1 VNPPLRKAGVVLL
14 VLFAMLFANLNWIQV
29 VKADDYRTNWRNSR
43 VAIAEYS
50 TARGTIEANGT
61 ALAKSTATD
70 DELKFLRSYPKGQ
83 IYAPIIGI
91 KSPSLAALGIENSEN
106 DFLNGQSDKL
116 FADRVSRMF
125 TGEEAT
131 GGNVVLSLKT
141 KVQETAW
148 KELTGNERGV
158 KFGSA
163 VAIDP
168 RTGAIQAM
176 VSMPSYDPNPLVS
189 HDAKKA
195 KSAYDKLNADKD
207 KPMLNRATSET
218 YPPGSTMKVI
228 ISAAALKDGV
238 TPSTELEAGSS
249 YTAPGSGSPI
259 RNADDGSCPG
269 NPLSLKQSLT
279 HSCNT
284 SYARLG
290 AEKLG
295 RDRIIEE
302 AKAWGFE
309 QTDLTVGDL
318 EGPGLPVTASRT
330 GTMANKD
337 GSEDKAAVAQ
347 SSIGQKDVRMTS
359 LQGALMAA
367 TVANGGKQMRPYLVQ
382 QLLSA
387 DRRPIYNANPKT
399 LREPVNG
406 EVAGDLKDMMVNVV
420 AEGTGRKA
428 RIEGYTVGGKTG
440 TAENGEGNDPHGW
453 FIGFAFND
461 KDEPVSAVCVM
472 LQNVSGGKASS
483 EAARIAGLIMKSA
496 AGGGGD

>member
-1 VNPPLRKAGVVLL
+1 VNAPLRKAGVVLL

-29 VKADDYRTNWRNSR
+29 VKADDYRTHYHNPR
-43 VAIAEYS
+43 VSIAEYN
-50 TARGTIEANGT
+50 TARGVIEANGT

-91 KSPSLAALGIENSEN
+91 KSPSVASLGIEKSEN
-106 DFLNGQSDKL
+106 DFLSGQSDKL
-116 FADRVSRMF
+116 FADRLSRMF
-125 TGEEAT
+125 TGDEAT
-131 GGNVVLSLKT
+131 GGNVVLSVKT

-148 KELTGNERGV
+148 KELTNNRKNV

-168 RTGAIQAM
+168 RTGAVQAM

-189 HDAKKA
+189 HNSKTAQNAYKK
-195 KSAYDKLNADKD
+195 YNADKD
-207 KPMLNRATSET
+207 NPMLNRATSET
-218 YPPGSTMKVI
+218 YPPGSAMKVI
-228 ISAAALKDGV
+228 VSAAALKAGV
-238 TPSTELEAGSS
+238 SPSDEIEAGSS
-249 YTAPGSGSPI
+249 YTAPGSGSPV

-269 NPLSLKQSLT
+269 NPLTLKQSLT

-290 AEKLG
+290 VEKLG
-295 RDRIIEE
+295 RDKIIDE

-309 QTDLTVGDL
+309 QSDLTVGEL
-318 EGPGLPVTASRT
+318 EGPGLAVTPSRT

-359 LQGALMAA
+359 MEGALIAA

-382 QLLSA
+382 QLLNA
-387 DRRPIYNANPKT
+387 DRRPIYNANPTT
-399 LREPVNG
+399 LREPVTS
-406 EVAGDLKDMMVNVV
+406 EVADQLKDMMVSVV
-420 AEGTGRKA
+420 EDGTGGRA

-440 TAENGEGNDPHGW
+440 TAENGDGNAPHGW
-453 FIGFAFND
+453 FVGFAFND